1 MYKFV
6 IEGGIPLKGEVVISG
21 SKNAALPILCSSI
34 LSDGICRF
42 ANIPRLKDIDTIFK
56 LLGILG
62 VEAEMDDENHEV
74 TMDPSGIKAFEAP
87 YELVKSMRAS
97 ILILGPLLARYKR
110 AKVSLP
116 GGCAIGVRPIDLHLK
131 GLAKMGA
138 DIDVSHGYVL
148 AKTSGLKGDRIIF
161 NKPTVGGTENI
172 MMAATLAKGITIIE
186 GAAREPE
193 IKDLADALNGMGARI
208 EGAGE
213 STIAIEG
220 VDNLSGVEHRV
231 IPDRIEAGTFM
242 AAAAITKGLV
252 EIRGVRLDHMAAV
265 VEKLEEMGVRIMK
278 SGEASV
284 YVDGS
289 GKLGP
294 IDVETAPYPGFPTD
308 MQAQIMALACVAGG
322 ASSITENI
330 FENRFMHVPELM
342 RMGARLE
349 EKGNTV
355 FVRGIDRFQG
365 ASVMATDLRASASLV
380 LAGLNAR
387 GRTELRRIY
396 HLERGYEDIDRKL
409 KTLGA
414 NIERQVGGI

>member
-6 IEGGIPLKGEVVISG
+6 IEGGIPLKGEVAVSG

-34 LSDGICRF
+34 LSDGICRYT
-42 ANIPRLKDIDTIFK
+42 NIPRLKDIDTIIK
-56 LLGILG
+56 LLSILG
-62 VEAEMDDENHEV
+62 VEIKMDEDNV
-74 TMDPSGIKAFEAP
+74 VSVNPGRIKAFEAP

-97 ILILGPLLARYKR
+97 ILILGPLLARYKQ

-131 GLAKMGA
+131 ALIKMGA
-138 DIDVSHGYVL
+138 DIDVSHGYVV
-148 AKTSGLKGDRIIF
+148 AKTSGLKGERIIF
-161 NKPTVGGTENI
+161 DKPTVGGTENI
-172 MMAATLAKGITIIE
+172 MMAATLAKGTTVIE

-213 STIAIEG
+213 STVVIEG
-220 VDNLSGVEHRV
+220 VDSLSGVEHRV

-242 AAAAITKGLV
+242 AAAAITGGLV
-252 EIRGVRLDHMAAV
+252 EIKGVNVNHLAAV
-265 VEKLEEMGVRIMK
+265 VEKLKEMGVGIVEK
-278 SGEASV
+278 GDASV
-284 YVDGS
+284 YVDGR
-289 GKLGP
+289 GGVGP

-308 MQAQIMALACVAGG
+308 MQAQIMALACVANG

-342 RMGARLE
+342 RMGAQLE

-355 FVRGIDRFQG
+355 LVKGISRLQG

-380 LAGLNAR
+380 LAGLNAK

-396 HLERGYEDIDRKL
+396 HLERGYEDLDAKL
-409 KTLGA
+409 RMLGA
-414 NIERQVGGI
+414 GIERQVGGI